1 MEIKNLRNAEP
12 QTGDVD
18 AKQRL
23 AASRSQLMRHM
34 SGDPR
39 GTSAGKL
46 KLNGVSGDT
55 RDTNTS
61 RLNGGLGIWYLIK
74 IGLSRWWRHHPAN
87 LAVAVATPLLH
98 RYAERK
104 PFQLIAIA
112 AGTGAVLVIAKPWR
126 LISVGSLAL
135 ATIKS
140 SEFSELITS
149 LLTFG
154 ERKVNSTE
162 NS

>member
-1 MEIKNLRNAEP
+1 MEIKTPRNAET
-12 QTGDVD
+12 QTGGASAV
-18 AKQRL
+18 QRL

-34 SGDPR
+34 SRDSR
-39 GTSAGKL
+39 GTSAGGSKL
-46 KLNGVSGDT
+46 KGVSIEA
-55 RDTNTS
+55 RDTDTN
-61 RLNGGLGIWYLIK
+61 RLNGRVGIWYLIK

-87 LAVAVATPLLH
+87 IAIAVATPLLH

-104 PFQLIAIA
+104 PFQLLAVA
-112 AGTGAVLVIAKPWR
+112 AGTGAILVVAKPWR

-154 ERKVNSTE
+154 ESKANGAE
-162 NS
+162 HL